1 MRSPWPAGPSTAP
14 ARGPDHTRLASQLP
28 AVYQEDEASF
38 AQVDAYL
45 GLADELSHAVVEH
58 LEDLLTALGPDA
70 TLRWPADLPLDA
82 GAAALVAHHLETYD
96 EVARWASVTFP
107 TSWPGTE
114 RGLQQRRELLARCT
128 RLWRRRGTPRG
139 FLSWFCLWFD
149 LPAAGRPYLLEHFKA
164 PGAGLTAE
172 PYTATLF
179 VPTSVPVPSTG
190 EPSTAKGFVG
200 WERREEAV
208 DFVRRYAPAHVD
220 LRVCFTD
227 PAVFTDL
234 AVLASPP
241 TLPATPTADEV
252 TAYAIAVQ
260 QQQAD
265 LNALLCSVVSVVS
278 HASGIHL
285 YECID
290 AGRGIDR
297 LGVGLLPT
305 DSTT

>member
-1 MRSPWPAGPSTAP
+1 MRSPLPPTAP
-14 ARGPDHTRLASQLP
+14 ARGPDHTRLATSLP
-28 AVYQEDEASF
+28 AVYQEDERSF
-38 AQVDAYL
+38 AQVDAFL
-45 GLADELSHAVVEH
+45 GLADELSHAVIER
-58 LEDLLTALGPDA
+58 LEDALTILGPDA

-82 GAAALVAHHLETYD
+82 GADALVAHHLATYD

-107 TSWPGTE
+107 SSWPGTE
-114 RGLQQRRELLARCT
+114 RGLQQRRELLARCA

-149 LPAAGRPYLLEHFKA
+149 LPAAGRPYLLEHYKA
-164 PGAGLTAE
+164 PGAGLTGE

-190 EPSTAKGFVG
+190 DPSTAKGFLD
-200 WERREEAV
+200 WQRREEAAEL
-208 DFVRRYAPAHVD
+208 VRRYAPAHVSM
-220 LRVCFTD
+220 RVCFTD
-227 PAVFTDL
+227 PEVFEDL

-241 TLPATPTADEV
+241 TLPDDPTPADV
-252 TAYAIAVQ
+252 TAYATAVEQ
-260 QQQAD
+260 QQND

-285 YECID
+285 YQCID
-290 AGRGIDR
+290 AGRGVDR

-305 DSTT
+305 DSTD